1 MVEIKGVIMKHIVGV
16 STNTYHGFTL
26 EEALQGISMAGF
38 KYVELT
44 AVNGWTEHAASSMS
58 DGELEEVKNLLKKY
72 ELIPIGLSGHCNLM
86 DDERLKDF
94 SANIELAAKLGCK
107 FIVSSTG
114 EAHNST
120 QENTQDELLIENLK
134 KVLPLCEKH
143 QLMLVLET
151 HGEHA
156 TGAQLSRIV
165 KKVDSKYLGINYDTA
180 NVVFYGKKMPED
192 DIKDCVHEVKYV
204 HLKDKG
210 GEIDEWNF
218 PAPGKGWLRL
228 KQTLQYLDDNGF
240 DGPLSTEIEFTQE
253 FTMRD
258 KNIEDLSVVNAA
270 VKDAYDF
277 YKEHGYV

>member
-1 MVEIKGVIMKHIVGV
+1 MKHIVGV

-26 EEALQGISMAGF
+26 EEALKGIAAAGF

-44 AVNGWTEHAASSMS
+44 AVTGWTEHVLSNMNDAQL
-58 DGELEEVKNLLKKY
+58 DEVRALLKKY
-72 ELIPIGLSGHCNLM
+72 DLSVIGLSGHCNLM
-86 DDERLKDF
+86 DDKRLEDF
-94 SANIELAAKLGCK
+94 SANIELAAKLGAK

-120 QENTQDELLIENLK
+120 QENTKDEMLVENLK

-143 QLMLVLET
+143 GIKLVLET

-156 TGAQLSRIV
+156 TGAQLKRIV
-165 KKVDSKYLGINYDTA
+165 DMTGSKYLGINYDTA

-192 DIKDCVHEVKYV
+192 DVKDCAQDVAYV

-210 GEIDEWNF
+210 GEPDVWDF
-218 PAPGKGWLRL
+218 PAPGKGWLKLGETL
-228 KQTLQYLDDNGF
+228 KYLDEIGY

-253 FTMRD
+253 FTMRE
-258 KNIEDLSVVNAA
+258 KKTEDLSVVNSA

-277 YKEHGYV
+277 YKKNGYV